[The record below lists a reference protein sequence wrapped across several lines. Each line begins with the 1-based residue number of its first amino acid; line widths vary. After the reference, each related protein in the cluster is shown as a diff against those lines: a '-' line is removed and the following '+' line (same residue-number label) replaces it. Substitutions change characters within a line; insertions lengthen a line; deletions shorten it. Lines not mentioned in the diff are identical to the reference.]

1 MCTIDLST
9 KSSQTE
15 SSVFYWGAFFGVLFF
30 VPKDIA
36 EHFLTQKKILS
47 NAKTW
52 GDLFDGDRELYEDLK
67 ERIEERIDRHTCCDW
82 KSFCQQPAAFADDW
96 NWYDDW
102 LGNLSIRELEDLYYR
117 LPHES
122 LLDPDLT
129 LSSFLSDPEY
139 WLDPDL
145 ELEPAPPTE
154 YLLRHY
160 LRLKPGERL
169 PVLEDPFEPAIF
181 FGYEEGLLRSPLG
194 QLEGLVPKDIYRK
207 FARTT
212 STTLDGNL
220 EVFDEK
226 DLDDVLTALG
236 RLGYR
241 CIHND
246 DLIVELR

>member
-9 KSSQTE
+9 KPSQTE
-15 SSVFYWGAFFGVLFF
+15 SSVFYWGTFFGVLFF

-36 EHFLTQKKILS
+36 KHFLTQKKILS

-129 LSSFLSDPEY
+129 
-139 WLDPDL
+139 
-145 ELEPAPPTE
+145 
-154 YLLRHY
+154 
-160 LRLKPGERL
+160 
-169 PVLEDPFEPAIF
+169 
-181 FGYEEGLLRSPLG
+181 
-194 QLEGLVPKDIYRK
+194 
-207 FARTT
+207 
-212 STTLDGNL
+212 
-220 EVFDEK
+220 
-226 DLDDVLTALG
+226 
-236 RLGYR
+236 
-241 CIHND
+241 
-246 DLIVELR
+246 